1 MDIEKEVLDLLKSF
15 LTKDKES
22 TKKGSK
28 PTKKAKEYTEKE
40 LQTIFSKCD
49 MSKPK
54 LAKIILETA
63 ISQVNKNITSENFS
77 KDFLGYLNTN
87 KEVQNKE
94 YNEEDIKEYCDIY
107 ITSSLTGLFMAV
119 NKAIETAIDKK
130 IDDNK

>member
-119 NKAIETAIDKK
+119 NRTIETAIDKK

>member
-1 MDIEKEVLDLLKSF
+1 
-15 LTKDKES
+15 
-22 TKKGSK
+22 
-28 PTKKAKEYTEKE
+28 
-40 LQTIFSKCD
+40 